1 MKEEDNSEY
10 KKTIVKK
17 NTGNDVPKFESSM
30 LNGVAINAKTHIHTH
45 TYCQTQVIPKK
56 KIFRGD

>member
-30 LNGVAINAKTHIHTH
+30 LNGVARIKD
-45 TYCQTQVIPKK
+45 VL
-56 KIFRGD
+56 